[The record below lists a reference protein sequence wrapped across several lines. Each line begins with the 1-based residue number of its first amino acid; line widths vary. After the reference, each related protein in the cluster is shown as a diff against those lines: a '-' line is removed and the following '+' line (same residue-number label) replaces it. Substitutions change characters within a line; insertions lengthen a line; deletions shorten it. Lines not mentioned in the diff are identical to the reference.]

1 MEETAWLAL
10 FLPLLLSLLG
20 PRFRRSMSVNL
31 CSLLYNIRANCD
43 LNTVLV
49 VLGGGQPADNH
60 VAVVDTVHL
69 GNSESREQLGDE
81 TLSGLA
87 SIGLV

>member
-1 MEETAWLAL
+1 MEWSSK
-10 FLPLLLSLLG
+10 PL
-20 PRFRRSMSVNL
+20 SVQVQA
-31 CSLLYNIRANCD
+31 STVSPANICASSD

-49 VLGGGQPADNH
+49 VLGGGQPADDH